1 MHSFIC
7 LFAGIY
13 FCFVVLVF
21 FIIISSNVQD
31 SYEQFP
37 TNEEE
42 IQMVAVEGLSE
53 NLEVTCGYNED
64 LGPPLWVVNG
74 SIYDL
79 FIHKLSYLVLDGLY
93 SIRIPTVSICLDNIT
108 FQCISS
114 TKHPPGRITR
124 IFVRESK
131 FCDPLI

>member
-1 MHSFIC
+1 M
-7 LFAGIY
+7 
-13 FCFVVLVF
+13 F

-31 SYEQFP
+31 SYHQFP
-37 TNEEE
+37 TNENE
-42 IQMVAVEGLSE
+42 IQIVAVEGLSA

-64 LGPPLWVVNG
+64 LGPPLWVINEL
-74 SIYDL
+74 IFDL
-79 FIHKLSYLVLDGLY
+79 FIHKLSYLELDSLY
-93 SIRIPTVSICLDNIT
+93 SIRIPTVSICLNNVT

-131 FCDPLI
+131 FCDYLIGPIC